1 MNYKVISKGLYAA
14 GITVIVVAGIVAIS
28 QGWNRSEFGW
38 ILIPGAVLEI
48 AGYGAS
54 ILARNQDKER
64 VAKEL
69 KAKTLKQDERKGQ

>member
-1 MNYKVISKGLYAA
+1 
-14 GITVIVVAGIVAIS
+14 
-28 QGWNRSEFGW
+28 
-38 ILIPGAVLEI
+38 LEI